1 MVLGFLLVGLV
12 SYFHAGFSCWMAE
25 EIKVAAATK
34 STNVSVRA
42 GKFPA
47 SNGAGR

>member
-34 STNVSVRA
+34 SIDV
-42 GKFPA
+42 F
-47 SNGAGR
+47 GARGQISRI